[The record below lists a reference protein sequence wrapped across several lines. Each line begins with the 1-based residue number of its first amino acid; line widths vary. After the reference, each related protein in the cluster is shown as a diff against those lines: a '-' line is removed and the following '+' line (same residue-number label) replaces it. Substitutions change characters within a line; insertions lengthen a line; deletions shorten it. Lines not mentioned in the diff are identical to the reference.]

1 MVNKNKNTQSGQI
14 NYKAKRGVQEFEDL
28 QYSFDM
34 KSQFGKNHVRSMH
47 GVGDVGAESEA
58 TAIGTG
64 MKHHIASQSLA
75 PSQTVFTDHKPSKK
89 GALMSKNSHLI
100 SHKKNQSISGLM
112 KSEDMFKNT
121 NLKAKQTMEYH
132 SVNRQFNNSV
142 NSNFSSKPH
151 GTKKK

>member
-1 MVNKNKNTQSGQI
+1 
-14 NYKAKRGVQEFEDL
+14 
-28 QYSFDM
+28 
-34 KSQFGKNHVRSMH
+34 MH
-47 GVGDVGAESEA
+47 GVGDAGSEA

-75 PSQTVFTDHKPSKK
+75 PSQTVFTDHKSSKK
-89 GALMSKNSHLI
+89 GAMMSKNSHLI

-121 NLKAKQTMEYH
+121 NLKAKQTMEYS

-142 NSNFSSKPH
+142 NSNFSSKPQ
-151 GTKKK
+151 GAKKK